1 MTSVRK
7 IFLVFLVCLVTLWP
21 VARSVATATG
31 VLHVA
36 AASSNRAP
44 TSLR

>member
-1 MTSVRK
+1 MKSAKKT
-7 IFLVFLVCLVTLWP
+7 FLVFLVCLVTLWP

-31 VLHVA
+31 LFHVTA
-36 AASSNRAP
+36 AQQSRAP